1 MPRGVRKTVNYQSEL
16 DEIHAKITKYEQYI
30 ENLEAR
36 RTELLQ
42 LQRQADADR
51 LMDFLERNALTVDAA
66 LTVLTSGSSASA

>member
-16 DEIHAKITKYEQYI
+16 EEIHTKVSKYKQYI

-36 RTELLQ
+36 KKELLQ

-66 LTVLTSGSSASA
+66 MTALVPTESASA

>member
-16 DEIHAKITKYEQYI
+16 EEIHTKVSKYKQYI

-36 RTELLQ
+36 KKELLQ

-66 LTVLTSGSSASA
+66 MTALVSTESASA